1 MFKHIGNDNL
11 LKMKI
16 DHIDM
21 MLEIGQI
28 GGEDIFIH
36 NDKHPHGP
44 KFTAKVS

>member
-1 MFKHIGNDNL
+1 
-11 LKMKI
+11 MKT

-36 NDKHPHGP
+36 NDKYPHGP
-44 KFTAKVS
+44 EFTAKVIYIYFILYII